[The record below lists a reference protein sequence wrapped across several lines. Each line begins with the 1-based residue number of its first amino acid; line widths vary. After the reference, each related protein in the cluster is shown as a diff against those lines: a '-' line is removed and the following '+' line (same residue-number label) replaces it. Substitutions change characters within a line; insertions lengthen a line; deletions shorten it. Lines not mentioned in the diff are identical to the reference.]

1 MTAEHA
7 VAAWHDRLAALPTG
21 HWRRYALIAAQI
33 GATSVLVSAFFKPPF
48 ATVGLAVALA
58 GLLASG
64 APLRR
69 MPAFWIGVAYAA
81 WISASGLIG
90 VLAGVDGARLRPAGP
105 AWTWLAMPAVALAF
119 ARPADFVRLL
129 RVVAVVVAGCA
140 MLAVLQFL
148 IGLGGGPLRIDPEG
162 VRLTIA
168 RGWSELHLTFG
179 LLCALLLAVGLHQDA
194 ARSVG
199 PAWIWLL
206 RLGAGIGLLVC
217 GARSAVLAALA
228 GIGASFAVRSR
239 RHLLIGALA
248 VAALGGVLIARMAL
262 TDPGRLQRTMQLQ
275 DGRWPIWRTSVHL
288 IKERPISGWGG
299 QTAFQRAFRDAY
311 ATVNPGSTP
320 EFADGAPHAHNSGL
334 ALVSQFG
341 APALVLHSALWLAV
355 LLWLWRRR
363 HEHPAAWQVGVAV
376 AATAFVGGLFESY
389 TTRVMQ
395 GVAMHAALGAAIA
408 LALQRRSP
416 DAQPASG

>member
-1 MTAEHA
+1 MHAEHA
-7 VAAWHDRLAALPTG
+7 VAAWHDRLAALPNG
-21 HWRRYALIAAQI
+21 HWRRHALIAAQI
-33 GATSVLVSAFFKPPF
+33 GAASVLVSAFFKPPF
-48 ATVGLAVALA
+48 ATVGLALALA

-69 MPAFWIGVAYAA
+69 MPAFWFGIAYAA

-90 VLAGVDGARLRPAGP
+90 GLAGIDGARLRPAGP

-119 ARPADFVRLL
+119 ARPADFARLL

-140 MLAVLQFL
+140 MLAVLQFT
-148 IGLGGGPLRIDPEG
+148 IGLGDGPLRIDPEG
-162 VRLTIA
+162 QRLSIA

-179 LLCALLLAVGLHQDA
+179 LLCALLLGIGLHQGA
-194 ARSVG
+194 AQTAG
-199 PAWIWLL
+199 PGWIWLL

-239 RHLLIGALA
+239 KHLLIGAIA
-248 VAALGGVLIARMAL
+248 VVALGGVLVARMAL
-262 TDPGRLQRTMQLQ
+262 TDPGRLERTMQFE
-275 DGRWPIWRTSVHL
+275 DGRWPIWRTTVHL
-288 IKERPISGWGG
+288 IGERPLTGWGG
-299 QTAFQRAFRDAY
+299 QVACQRAFRDAY

-334 ALVSQFG
+334 ALVAQFG
-341 APALVLHSALWLAV
+341 APALLLHSALWLAV
-355 LLWLWRRR
+355 LIWLWRRR
-363 HEHPAAWQVGVAV
+363 RDCPAAWQVGVAV

-389 TTRVMQ
+389 ATRVMQ

-408 LALQRRSP
+408 LALQRRRP
-416 DAQPASG
+416 DAQPGSA